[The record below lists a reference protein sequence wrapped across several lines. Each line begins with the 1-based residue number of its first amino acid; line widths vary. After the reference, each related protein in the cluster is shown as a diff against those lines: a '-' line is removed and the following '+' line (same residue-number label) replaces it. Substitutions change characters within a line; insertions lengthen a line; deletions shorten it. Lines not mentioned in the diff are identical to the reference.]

1 MTDGPSSPR
10 VNPEHEDD
18 VRPADPAIA
27 GAHLDLENI
36 RQDAANYAYLHE
48 LAEALNTTL
57 DLETLLK
64 RTAEL
69 VAAIIPYRIFAILL
83 VNDRTREMR
92 VRFQIGH
99 TMKVEQ
105 LHIPMGK

>member
-1 MTDGPSSPR
+1 MTDTPPSAGAES
-10 VNPEHEDD
+10 EHEGK
-18 VRPADPAIA
+18 ADPAIPGVLVDMA
-27 GAHLDLENI
+27 NIGLE
-36 RQDAANYAYLHE
+36 AANYAYLHE

-83 VNDRTREMR
+83 VNDRTHELRM
-92 VRFQIGH
+92 RFQIGH
-99 TMKVEQ
+99 TTQVERLQ
-105 LHIPMGK
+105 